1 MTPTQAAATT
11 SPPSAAAPSEQG
23 SRARRGSRR
32 GRGADLKLLA
42 ASPSALISSLWLV
55 VLVLIAA
62 VVPIFVT
69 DAANHQDLALRF
81 LPPFSLDDGF
91 AFVLGADSLGRPIL
105 LQLIVGARTSLVVAA
120 CTVAISAVVGFAI
133 GVVSGFF
140 GGWVDTVLM
149 RLADILHTVPSLLL
163 ALAVLYVLQ
172 PSITNLVLVLA
183 VTRIPVYLRTA
194 RAQTLELRERVFVES
209 SRSIGA
215 SSWRIMAKDITPMV
229 TPTVRTLAMLEVA
242 NVILAAASLSF
253 LGIGLQRPDVDWGMM
268 VADGRSYLNVAWWV
282 TVFPGLAIV
291 ATALAANLLSNWL
304 RAIEDPTQRG
314 FFVKPARRT
323 RVSRRASD
331 RPAIEKGTRS

>member
-1 MTPTQAAATT
+1 MIPTQSA
-11 SPPSAAAPSEQG
+11 PAAAPGPATGGATTAGRS
-23 SRARRGSRR
+23 ARRTYA
-32 GRGADLKLLA
+32 ADLKLLIRSA
-42 ASPSALISSLWLV
+42 SALASLIWL
-55 VLVLIAA
+55 LALILIAA
-62 VVPIFVT
+62 VFPLFIT

-81 LPPFSLDDGF
+81 LPPFTVDHGLS
-91 AFVLGADSLGRPIL
+91 FVLGADSLGRPIL
-105 LQLIVGARTSLVVAA
+105 LQLIVGARTSLLVAA
-120 CTVAISAVVGFAI
+120 CTVALSALVGTVI
-133 GVVSGFF
+133 GIVSGYY
-140 GGWVDTVLM
+140 GGWADTVLM

-215 SSWRIMAKDITPMV
+215 SDWRIMAKDITPMV
-229 TPTVRTLAMLEVA
+229 TPTMRTLAMLEVA

-268 VADGRSYLNVAWWV
+268 VSDGRSYLSVAWWV
-282 TVFPGLAIV
+282 TVFPGLTIV

-314 FFVKPARRT
+314 FFVKPAKRT
-323 RVSRRASD
+323 TKTA
-331 RPAIEKGTRS
+331 RS

>member
-1 MTPTQAAATT
+1 MIPIQSDATGAAQ
-11 SPPSAAAPSEQG
+11 PPKG
-23 SRARRGSRR
+23 TARRAYA
-32 GRGADLKLLA
+32 ADLKLLIG
-42 ASPSALISSLWLV
+42 STSALVSLIWLLAL
-55 VLVLIAA
+55 VLVAA
-62 VVPIFVT
+62 VMPIFIT

-81 LPPFSLDDGF
+81 MPPFTLDNGF
-91 AFVLGADSLGRPIL
+91 AFILGADSLGRPIL
-105 LQLIVGARTSLVVAA
+105 LQLIVGARTSLLVAA
-120 CTVAISAVVGFAI
+120 CTVALSAVVGTVI
-133 GVVSGFF
+133 GIVSGYF
-140 GGWVDTVLM
+140 GGWADTILM

-215 SSWRIMAKDITPMV
+215 SDWRIMGKDITPMV
-229 TPTVRTLAMLEVA
+229 TPTMRTLAMLEVA

-268 VADGRSYLNVAWWV
+268 VSDGRSYLNAAWWV
-282 TVFPGLAIV
+282 TVFPGLTIV

-314 FFVKPARRT
+314 FFVKPA
-323 RVSRRASD
+323 
-331 RPAIEKGTRS
+331 KRSKKAGRS

>member
-1 MTPTQAAATT
+1 MTPIQSTPTASGATSSVAPEAH
-11 SPPSAAAPSEQG
+11 SPPARK
-23 SRARRGSRR
+23 RAYR
-32 GRGADLKLLA
+32 ADLKLLA
-42 ASPSALISSLWLV
+42 GSASALFSVTWIVAL
-55 VLVLIAA
+55 VLVALI
-62 VVPIFVT
+62 VPIFVT

-81 LPPFSLDDGF
+81 LRPWSLDNGV
-91 AFVLGADSLGRPIL
+91 AFVLGGDSLGRPIL
-105 LQLIVGARTSLVVAA
+105 LQLIVGARTSLLVAA
-120 CTVAISAVVGFAI
+120 CTVAISAVIGFAI
-133 GVVSGFF
+133 GVISGYF
-140 GGWVDTVLM
+140 GGWADTILM

-183 VTRIPVYLRTA
+183 VTRIPVYMRTA

-215 SSWRIMAKDITPMV
+215 SHWRIMAKDITPMV
-229 TPTVRTLAMLEVA
+229 TPTMRTLAMLEVA

-268 VADGRSYLNVAWWV
+268 VSDGRSYLGVAWWV
-282 TVFPGLAIV
+282 TVFPGITIV

-314 FFVKPARRT
+314 FFIKPAGAAKRK
-323 RVSRRASD
+323 RA
-331 RPAIEKGTRS
+331 RS